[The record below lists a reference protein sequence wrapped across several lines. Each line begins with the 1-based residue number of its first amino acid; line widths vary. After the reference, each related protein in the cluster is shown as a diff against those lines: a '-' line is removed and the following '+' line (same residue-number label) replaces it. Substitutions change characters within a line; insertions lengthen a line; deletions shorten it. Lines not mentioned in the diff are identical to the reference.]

1 MGISADLAYEFAKVT
16 NDTTKDKDETTV
28 FGTIVEYGGKKY
40 VRIDGSDRM
49 TPYTSTADVKLGERV
64 IVLLKNHSATV
75 TGNVTSPSA
84 SSKDLSD
91 TNKKVA
97 DIGSQI
103 SEFEIVIADK
113 VSTEIFE
120 AAEGRITDLE
130 AEDVKIKGTLDAY
143 KADIDTLTA
152 DNVTINDKL
161 TANKASIDNLT
172 ANKLDVTIADAKYAT
187 VENLEATDATIHN
200 LQADYGDFK
209 DLTTDNITAINGS
222 ITNLDTK
229 KLDAEQAEIT
239 YANIDFSNIGKAA
252 IEQFY
257 ATSGIIKDLVIGDQ
271 TITGELVGVTIKGD
285 LIEGNTI
292 VADKLVI
299 KGSDGLYYKLN
310 TDGMTTETEQT
321 EYNSLNGSIIQAKS
335 ITATKI
341 DVKDLVAFDATIAGF
356 KITNSALYSGTKS
369 SATNTTRGIYLGKDG
384 QIAFGDANNYIK
396 YYKDQNGNY
405 KLAIAAESMVF
416 SAGGKTVEEA
426 ITDIE
431 AKVDSVKSVA
441 STNVTYQ
448 VGINGTTAPTG
459 TWLENIPSISSG
471 QYLWTRTIITY
482 TDQTTTTLYSVSSMG
497 EKGEK
502 GDKGD
507 QGPQGLQ
514 GIQGEQGKQGIQGP
528 KGDPGAAGAA
538 GEQGPKGDK
547 GDTGLKG
554 DKGATGA
561 AGADAISISI
571 TSSNGTV
578 FKNNSGSTVLTAHVY
593 KGGVEQ
599 SITDAGVCGS
609 LGSVKWYK
617 GTSTTAVATAKSI
630 TVSASDVTNSV
641 VYTCQ
646 LEG

>member
-1 MGISADLAYEFAKVT
+1 MGISADLAYEFAKIT
-16 NDTTKDKDETTV
+16 NDTTKNKGDTTV

-49 TPYTSTADVKLGERV
+49 TPYTSTTDVKLGERV
-64 IVLLKNHSATV
+64 TVLLKNHSATV

-84 SSKDLSD
+84 RSDDLKD
-91 TNKKVA
+91 TNKKVE
-97 DIGSQI
+97 DVSSQI
-103 SEFEIVIADK
+103 SEFEIIIADK
-113 VSTEIFE
+113 VNTEQLV
-120 AAEGRITDLE
+120 AAEGRITNLE
-130 AEDVKIKGTLDAY
+130 AEDVKIKGTLDAH
-143 KADIDTLTA
+143 KADIDSLVA
-152 DNVTINDKL
+152 DNVTINETL
-161 TANKASIDNLT
+161 TANKASIDSLS
-172 ANKLDVTIADAKYAT
+172 ANKLDANIADLTYAT
-187 VENLEATDATIHN
+187 ISDLEATDASIHN
-200 LQADYGDFK
+200 LSSDYGEFK
-209 DLTTDNITAINGS
+209 ELTANNFTAVNGS
-222 ITNLDTK
+222 ISNLDTK

-271 TITGELVGVTIKGD
+271 TVTGELVGITIKGD

-292 VADKLVI
+292 VADKLVV
-299 KGSDGLYYKLN
+299 KGEDGLYYKLN
-310 TDGMTTETEQT
+310 TDGITTEAEQT
-321 EYNSLNGSIIQAKS
+321 DYNSLNGTIIQAKS

-356 KITNSALYSGTKS
+356 KITNDALYSGVKS

-384 QIAFGDANNYIK
+384 QISFGDSNNYIK

-405 KLAIAAESMVF
+405 KLAISAESMVF
-416 SAGGKTVEEA
+416 SAGGKSVEEA
-426 ITDIE
+426 ITEIE
-431 AKVDSVKSVA
+431 DKVDAVKSVD
-441 STNVTYQ
+441 STVVTYQ
-448 VGINGTTAPTG
+448 VGTSATTPPTG
-459 TWLENIPSISSG
+459 TWQESIPSITVG
-471 QYLWTRTIITY
+471 QYLWTRTVITY
-482 TDQTTTTLYSVSSMG
+482 TDSTSTTLYSISSMG

-502 GDKGD
+502 GDA
-507 QGPQGLQ
+507 
-514 GIQGEQGKQGIQGP
+514 GP
-528 KGDPGAAGAA
+528 KGD
-538 GEQGPKGDK
+538 
-547 GDTGLKG
+547 T
-554 DKGATGA
+554 GATGS
-561 AGADAISISI
+561 AGADALTISV

-599 SITDAGVCGS
+599 SITDAGVCGT

-617 GTSTTAVATAKSI
+617 GTSTTAMTTAKSI